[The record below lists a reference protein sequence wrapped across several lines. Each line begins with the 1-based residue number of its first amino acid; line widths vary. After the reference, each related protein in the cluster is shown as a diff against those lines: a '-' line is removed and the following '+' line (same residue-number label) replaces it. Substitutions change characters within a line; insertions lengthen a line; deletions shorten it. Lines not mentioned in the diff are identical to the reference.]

1 MTMLAESVDLVV
13 GVDTHKHT
21 NTAAVVRA
29 ATGGVLDQITVPTTR
44 KGHQALLELARSHG
58 ELRAWAIEG
67 TSSYG
72 AGLTRFLRTQGER
85 VVELERPTRSD
96 RRGGKKSDPLDA
108 VRSAREALAR
118 PELGDPRS
126 TGERTMLSVLLAAR
140 RSALGAATAAEHQ
153 IGAILVA
160 APEALREKFR
170 PMTTTKV
177 VVAAARMRVN
187 PNGDSETRTT
197 AAVLRAL
204 ARRVQELRAEANAHE
219 RELTAIVR
227 QWHPELLEETGV
239 GPIVAATVL
248 CAWSHSGRFRSEA
261 AFASL
266 AGVAPVPASSGLT
279 VRHRLNRRGDRQLNR
294 ALHTVVL
301 CRVRYDEQTRTYLE
315 RRRAEGKTDREI
327 KRCLKRYVA
336 RQLFRQLEE
345 RQRTL
350 DIP

>member
-1 MTMLAESVDLVV
+1 
-13 GVDTHKHT
+13 
-21 NTAAVVRA
+21 
-29 ATGGVLDQITVPTTR
+29 
-44 KGHQALLELARSHG
+44 
-58 ELRAWAIEG
+58 
-67 TSSYG
+67 
-72 AGLTRFLRTQGER
+72 
-85 VVELERPTRSD
+85 
-96 RRGGKKSDPLDA
+96 
-108 VRSAREALAR
+108 
-118 PELGDPRS
+118 
-126 TGERTMLSVLLAAR
+126 MLSVLLAAR
-140 RSALGAATAAEHQ
+140 RSALEAATAQEHQ
-153 IGAILVA
+153 IDAILVA
-160 APEALREKFR
+160 APEALRERFR

-187 PNGDSETRTT
+187 PNCDAETRTT

-219 RELTAIVR
+219 RELTGIVR
-227 QWHPELLEETGV
+227 RWHPELLEEKGV

-279 VRHRLNRRGDRQLNR
+279 VRHRPNRRGDRQLNR

-301 CRVRYDEQTRTYLE
+301 CRVRYDEQTRSYLA

-336 RQLFRQLEE
+336 RRLFRQLEE
-345 RQRTL
+345 HQRPL
-350 DIP
+350 DTP

>member
-58 ELRAWAIEG
+58 
-67 TSSYG
+67 SSG
-72 AGLTRFLRTQGER
+72 PGQSKAHQVTALGSPGSCAHR
-85 VVELERPTRSD
+85 VSASSSSSARHAATGGVGRSPTRST
-96 RRGGKKSDPLDA
+96 P
-108 VRSAREALAR
+108 SARHSEALAR

-140 RSALGAATAAEHQ
+140 RSALAAATAQEHQ

-187 PNGDSETRTT
+187 PNCDAETRTT
-197 AAVLRAL
+197 AAVLRTL
-204 ARRVQELRAEANAHE
+204 ARRVQQLRAEANTHE

-227 QWHPELLEETGV
+227 RWHPELLEETGV

-336 RQLFRQLEE
+336 RRLFRQLEE
-345 RQRTL
+345 RKRPL
-350 DIP
+350 DTP